1 MNNLNQ
7 FYKMVYCLKQ
17 SSSVDDSPLKY
28 LEQVEI
34 SPKSSLFFNNYWLSV
49 LVENSI
55 FFVLIT
61 KAVMLKLTICGY
73 RLLCVVK

>member
-1 MNNLNQ
+1 
-7 FYKMVYCLKQ
+7 MVYCLKQ

-49 LVENSI
+49 LVENSN
-55 FFVLIT
+55 FFF
-61 KAVMLKLTICGY
+61 CPNN
-73 RLLCVVK
+73 

>member
-1 MNNLNQ
+1 
-7 FYKMVYCLKQ
+7 MVYCLKQ

-34 SPKSSLFFNNYWLSV
+34 SPKKSSLFFNNYWLSV
-49 LVENSI
+49 LVENSNF